1 MKKVVLISP
10 AHPLRGGIAASTERL
25 ALQLQEEGAEVRI
38 ISFTLQYPAF
48 LFPGKTQY
56 TDDPAPPDLHIEARI
71 NAINPFNWIS
81 TGRYLASL
89 NADMVV
95 VRFWLPFMAPALG
108 TLLRIARRRQR
119 HIRIIGLVDNLV
131 PHEHR
136 PGDTLLSRWFTGSV
150 DAFIAMSHTVR
161 DQLRQFEPQKRVA
174 YVPHPLYDHYGT
186 PVSQEEA
193 IHHLGLPPAAGY
205 LLFFGFIRAYKGLDI
220 LLRALAEPS
229 VRALNLHLI
238 IAGEFYGNEQEH
250 LNLIAELGIN
260 DSITLHAQYI
270 PSGNVRYYFSA
281 ADLVVQPYRSAT
293 QSGIS
298 QLAYHFEKPMVV
310 TNVGGLPEIVDHGHS
325 GYVVPA
331 EEQSI
336 AGAIVDFFTEHRST
350 PFIAAVREAKARFS
364 WSAMS
369 KALWDLYQQNNDK
382 S

>member
-1 MKKVVLISP
+1 MKQVVLISP

-25 ALQLQEEGAEVRI
+25 ALQLQEEGADVRI

-56 TDDPAPPDLHIEARI
+56 TDDPAPAGLRIETRI
-71 NAINPFNWIS
+71 NAINPFNWIK

-89 NADMVV
+89 NADVV
-95 VRFWLPFMAPALG
+95 LVRYWLPFMAPALG
-108 TLLRIARRRQR
+108 TLSRLARRNGRS
-119 HIRIIGLVDNLV
+119 RIIALVDNLV

-136 PGDTLLSRWFTGSV
+136 PGDKLLSRWFTGSA

-161 DQLRQFEPQKRVA
+161 DQLRQFAPQKPVV
-174 YVPHPLYDHYGT
+174 YVPHPLYDHYGAAL
-186 PVSQEEA
+186 PREEA
-193 IHHLGLPPAAGY
+193 IRQLGLPPAAGY

-229 VRALNLHLI
+229 VRALKLHLMV
-238 IAGEFYGNEQEH
+238 AGEFYGNEQEYMQ
-250 LNLIAELGIN
+250 LIETLGIN
-260 DSITLHAQYI
+260 DCLTLHAQYI

-310 TNVGGLPEIVDHGHS
+310 TEVGGLPEIVAHGQS
-325 GYVVPA
+325 GYVVPVDEKA
-331 EEQSI
+331 I
-336 AGAIVDFFTEHRST
+336 AGAIVDFFSGQRSAE
-350 PFIAAVREAKARFS
+350 FGAAVREAKQRFS

-369 KALWDLYQQNNDK
+369 KALWDLNDK
-382 S
+382 LHGDA